1 MWSWALEDLV
11 PFSPGVY
18 WRLFAPENEAVWP
31 AQLLLLAAGALLVL
45 CLLRGWWPSGR
56 WLGPA
61 LGAAWLWTGWQFV
74 ALRYG
79 TLNWAAPTLAWGF
92 YAEAAL
98 LAALGLSGRLGFARH
113 GKAAQAGI
121 GLLAA
126 AVLLWP
132 LLAPLDGRSWHDSEV
147 FAVAPD
153 PTAAA
158 TLALLAL
165 AERSRWT
172 ALLCVVPALWL
183 AVSALTLFT
192 LGAWQGWAVLAALL
206 TGLAAC
212 AAAARLPP
220 PEDPAP
226 RSRRTRPGPASTGHS
241 PT

>member
-1 MWSWALEDLV
+1 MAGSWVPEDLL
-11 PFSPGVY
+11 PFSARVY
-18 WRLFAPENEAVWP
+18 WRLFALENEAVWP
-31 AQLLLLAAGALLVL
+31 AQPLLLAVGALLVL
-45 CLLRGWWPSGR
+45 CLLRGWRPSGW

-61 LGAAWLWTGWQFV
+61 LGAAWLWAGWQFV

-79 TLNWAAPTLAWGF
+79 TVTWAAPPLAWGF
-92 YAEAAL
+92 YAEGAL
-98 LAALGLSGRLGFARH
+98 LAALGHTGRPAFARR
-113 GKAAQAGI
+113 GSGARVGI

-126 AVLLWP
+126 ALLAWP
-132 LLAPLDGRSWHDSEV
+132 VFAPLDGRSWREAEV

-192 LGAWQGWAVLAALL
+192 MGAWQGWAVLAALL
-206 TGLAAC
+206 AGLAAW
-212 AAAARLPP
+212 AA
-220 PEDPAP
+220 
-226 RSRRTRPGPASTGHS
+226 PGPKPAGGL
-241 PT
+241 